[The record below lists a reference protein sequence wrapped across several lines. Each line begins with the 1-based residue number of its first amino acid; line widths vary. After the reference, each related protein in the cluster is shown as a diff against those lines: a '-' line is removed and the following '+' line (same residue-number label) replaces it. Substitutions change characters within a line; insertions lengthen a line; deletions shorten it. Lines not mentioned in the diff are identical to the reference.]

1 MIDDAAISRI
11 RDMVAHNITLNCPK
25 RVNRS
30 VYRQEVGRRLEEIL
44 QGERKVSDINELL
57 HIDEEER

>member
-1 MIDDAAISRI
+1 
-11 RDMVAHNITLNCPK
+11 MVAHNITLNCPK